1 MQTIYR
7 NAIDSA
13 TVPRPISNFILGKSL
28 AWGTGVAEGRHQKK
42 VIIFR
47 RFHRGFVSL
56 FYGLFENSFWP
67 LVISSW
73 RTSWPHE
80 PGLGRLCVINVVAH
94 NRQGAME
101 DELVILDGGMGD
113 ELRQKAPDQPW

>member
-1 MQTIYR
+1 MAFSKT
-7 NAIDSA
+7 
-13 TVPRPISNFILGKSL
+13 PFG
-28 AWGTGVAEGRHQKK
+28 H
-42 VIIFR
+42 
-47 RFHRGFVSL
+47 
-56 FYGLFENSFWP
+56 GLSSF
-67 LVISSW
+67 SSW